1 MAAKENTAPAEKAE
15 KPEKGAA
22 AADKGAAG
30 GAPAKAAKVPK
41 SRKGKKVDSRAV
53 AHVKATFNNTLVT
66 ITTHSGEVISVGSAG
81 TVGFKGT
88 RKSTPFAA
96 QRAAE
101 QAASIAMRYGVRE
114 VEVRV
119 KGAGSGR
126 ESAVRALSNT
136 GLKVLTLEDVTP
148 LPHNGCRARKRRR
161 V

>member
-1 MAAKENTAPAEKAE
+1 MAKDTNAPTDKPEKADKPAEK
-15 KPEKGAA
+15 G
-22 AADKGAAG
+22 ADKAAG
-30 GAPAKAAKVPK
+30 DKAGAPAKVPK
-41 SRKGKKVDSRAV
+41 VKKGKKVDARAV

-66 ITTHSGEVISVGSAG
+66 ITTHAGEVISVGSAG
-81 TVGFKGT
+81 VVGFKGT

-101 QAASIAMRYGVRE
+101 QAASVAMRFGVRE

-136 GLKVLTLEDVTP
+136 GLKVLSLEDVTP

>member
-1 MAAKENTAPAEKAE
+1 VAKR
-15 KPEKGAA
+15 G
-22 AADKGAAG
+22 
-30 GAPAKAAKVPK
+30 
-41 SRKGKKVDSRAV
+41 GKKRTRRNVTRGI

-66 ITTHSGEVISVGSAG
+66 ITDTNGEVLCWASAG

-101 QAASIAMRYGVRE
+101 RCAYAAKKFGMVE

-119 KGAGSGR
+119 KGPGSGR
-126 ESAVRALSNT
+126 ESAVTALQGAGIRISSI
-136 GLKVLTLEDVTP
+136 EDATP
-148 LPHNGCRARKRRR
+148 LPHNGCRPAKRRR